1 MFDKMTNKKNLPILG
16 MAVAFVVLILTL
28 FVFQLGVEDNG
39 SLGPRLEQMG
49 LYDVSQA
56 SGSGFY
62 SQHFGVSDK
71 SISTQPS
78 MFIYTLCKQFFGID
92 TVMNSMVPCAIFV
105 IIYILGL
112 YMLLKVLMTDIKW
125 SNILTTI
132 ICLLVL
138 CDSAYTAYFNT
149 PYSYASVLA
158 FSPLFCASVIN
169 AAKSKNI
176 WWTIVSA
183 LCGIFVFGS
192 HAVAAVAGVVFFAY
206 FIYIM
211 IRKKEVLSR
220 LICVL
225 CALVI
230 AVSSTLCFISTDF
243 ENKYNSV
250 FYGALLEN
258 PEGADEMELTEY
270 KDFSGVPSFEPQA
283 QTLIKSGNLDS
294 KISYSKIIAF
304 YLKNPSKLF
313 DNIKTAANNG
323 TMIKTPYLGSY
334 APSSG
339 KSAGETAGVFSLYST
354 LKARFVPNSLL
365 VLLAGLV
372 LILYFS
378 IVYRNKYAHNFE
390 SKICSELSGIS
401 AFVSIIML
409 VTVVILF
416 GVTQISF
423 NMFVFN
429 LFFDYS
435 IISVVVGGT
444 KLLWLR
450 RQILKEKYGVNQ

>member
-1 MFDKMTNKKNLPILG
+1 MFDKLTNKKNLPILG
-16 MAVAFVVLILTL
+16 VVVAFVVLILTL

-39 SLGPRLEQMG
+39 SLGARLGQMG

-71 SISTQPS
+71 SISLQPS
-78 MFIYTLCKQFFGID
+78 MLIYTLCKQFFGVD
-92 TVMNSMVPCAIFV
+92 TVMNSMIPCTVFV

-112 YMLLKVLMTDIKW
+112 YMLLKALMTDIKW
-125 SNILTTI
+125 SNILTTV

-169 AAKSKNI
+169 GAKSKNI

-183 LCGIFVFGS
+183 VCGVFVFGS
-192 HAVAAVAGVVFFAY
+192 HAVSAVAGVVFFAY
-206 FIYIM
+206 FIYMM
-211 IRKKEVLSR
+211 IRKKEVSSK

-225 CALVI
+225 CAFVI
-230 AVSSTLCFISTDF
+230 AASSVLCLVSTDI

-258 PEGADEMELTEY
+258 PVGADEMGLTEY
-270 KDFSGVPSFEPQA
+270 KNFAGVPSFEPEA
-283 QTLIKSGNLDS
+283 QNLIKSGNIDD
-294 KISYSKIIAF
+294 KISYGKIFAF
-304 YLKNPSKLF
+304 YMKNPSKLL

-323 TMIKTPYLGSY
+323 TMIKTAYLGSY

-339 KSAGETAGVFSLYST
+339 KAAGDTAGLFSLYST
-354 LKARFVPNSLL
+354 IKAKFVPNSLL
-365 VLLAGLV
+365 VLLAALV
-372 LILYFS
+372 LIIYFS
-378 IVYRNKYAHNFE
+378 MFYRNKYALNTIG
-390 SKICSELSGIS
+390 KVCCELSAIS

-409 VTVVILF
+409 ASVVILF
-416 GVTQISF
+416 GVSQISF
-423 NMFVFN
+423 NMYVFN

-435 IISVVVGGT
+435 IISAAVGGT